1 MARREVNENEK
12 GEPSAHGVVK
22 INPTEMDIQIDTLKH
37 KVICI
42 QFGGPKTLN
51 LGNYKSLSALSSEP
65 QIFPLIL

>member
-42 QFGGPKTLN
+42 QFGGPKN
-51 LGNYKSLSALSSEP
+51 S
-65 QIFPLIL
+65 